1 MRGRPFG
8 WSRQARDGLTQA
20 GTGYQQ
26 IVSTDGL
33 ASIWLD
39 PPPPIETD
47 PIDSDAHYDVAVVGA
62 GLTGLV
68 TALQLAQAGR
78 RVAVLEA
85 RSVGAVTT
93 GHSTAKVTLLQ
104 GTRLSTVVANHTEQ
118 VAGAYVEGNREA
130 QAWLTAYAA
139 AHGVQM
145 QHRDAYTYA
154 STQSGASAVRREF
167 DIARRV
173 GLPVEMTD
181 AVELPY
187 PTYAAVCLPDQVQ
200 IDPVE
205 VLAALARDLRAAG
218 GVLSETVRVTR
229 VVRDESCHL
238 ITSAGSVT
246 ADNVVLA
253 TGIPFLD
260 RGLYFAKVTAQRSYA
275 MAFRGATQIPQGM
288 YISADSP
295 TRSLRTALHNGAEVL
310 LVGGNGHPAGR
321 HSKNPSEL
329 IADLTE
335 WTRRWF
341 EGAERTHVWSAQ
353 DYEAHGGV
361 PFVGK
366 LPRGGGQVYLAT
378 GYSKWGMTNAVA
390 AALRIRGEIVDD
402 EPAWART
409 LGTRV
414 SKPASAIRYFRANA
428 AMGFAA
434 AQGWLSAELHPLKDE
449 DRTPAEGTGVVGAE
463 RGEPVAISTVDG
475 RTCSLSAICTH
486 LGGIVRFNDLE
497 KSWDCPLHGSR
508 FAADGTLLEGP
519 ATSNLKQRSA

>member
-1 MRGRPFG
+1 
-8 WSRQARDGLTQA
+8 
-20 GTGYQQ
+20 
-26 IVSTDGL
+26 VSTEGL
-33 ASIWLD
+33 ASIWFD
-39 PPPPIETD
+39 PPPTIETD
-47 PIDSDAHYDVAVVGA
+47 QLASDAHYDVAVVGA

-68 TALQLAQAGR
+68 TALLLTQAGR

-85 RSVGAVTT
+85 RSAGAVTT
-93 GHSTAKVTLLQ
+93 GHSTAKLTLLQ
-104 GTRLSTVVANHTEQ
+104 GTRLSTIVANHTEH
-118 VAGAYVEGNREA
+118 VAAAYLEGNREA

-139 AHGVQM
+139 GHRVQM

-167 DIARRV
+167 DIARRL

-181 AVELPY
+181 AAELPY
-187 PTYAAVCLPDQVQ
+187 PTYAAVCLRDQVQ
-200 IDPVE
+200 INPVQ
-205 VLAALARDLRAAG
+205 VLAGLARDLRSAG
-218 GVLSETVRVTR
+218 GRLSENVRVR
-229 VVRDESCHL
+229 KVVRDESCRL
-238 ITSAGSVT
+238 ITSAGTIT

-253 TGIPFLD
+253 TGVPFLD

-275 MAFRGATQIPQGM
+275 LAFRAATPIPQGM
-288 YISADSP
+288 YISADPP
-295 TRSLRTALHNGAEVL
+295 TRSLRTALHNGEELL
-310 LVGGNGHPAGR
+310 LVGGNGHPVGR

-329 IADLTE
+329 VADLTE
-335 WTRRWF
+335 WTSRWF
-341 EGAERTHVWSAQ
+341 EGVERTHVWSAQ

-378 GYSKWGMTNAVA
+378 GYSKWGMTNSVA
-390 AALRIRGEIVDD
+390 AALRITGEIVDD
-402 EPAWART
+402 VPPWART

-414 SKPASAIRYFRANA
+414 SKPASAIRYFRADA
-428 AMGFAA
+428 AVGVAA
-434 AQGWLSAELHPLKDE
+434 AQGWLSAELHPLKAE
-449 DRTPAEGTGVVGAE
+449 DRTPAEGTGVVGAD

-475 RTCSLSAICTH
+475 RTCAVSAICTH

-519 ATSNLKQRSA
+519 STSNLKPRSA

>member
-1 MRGRPFG
+1 M
-8 WSRQARDGLTQA
+8 
-20 GTGYQQ
+20 
-26 IVSTDGL
+26 STDGL
-33 ASIWLD
+33 ASVWLD
-39 PPPPIETD
+39 PPPTIETD
-47 PIDSDAHYDVAVVGA
+47 DFDSDAHYDVAVVGA

-68 TALQLAQAGR
+68 TALLLARAGR

-104 GTRLSTVVANHTEQ
+104 GTRLSTIVANHTEH

-139 AHGVQM
+139 EHDVQM
-145 QHRDAYTYA
+145 QQRDAYTYA
-154 STQSGASAVRREF
+154 GTQPGASAVRREF
-167 DIARRV
+167 DIARRL
-173 GLPVEMTD
+173 GLPVQMTD

-187 PTYAAVCLPDQVQ
+187 PTYAAVCLPDQLQVN
-200 IDPVE
+200 PVD
-205 VLAALARDLRAAG
+205 VLAALARELRARA
-218 GVLSETVRVTR
+218 ETLIEGVRVTR
-229 VVRDESCHL
+229 VARDESCQL

-275 MAFRGATQIPQGM
+275 LAFRGATQIPQGM

-295 TRSLRTALHNGAEVL
+295 TRSLRTALHDGEELL

-366 LPRGGGQVYLAT
+366 LPRGGGHVYLAT

-390 AALRIRGEIVDD
+390 AALRISGEILD
-402 EPAWART
+402 
-409 LGTRV
+409 
-414 SKPASAIRYFRANA
+414 
-428 AMGFAA
+428 
-434 AQGWLSAELHPLKDE
+434 
-449 DRTPAEGTGVVGAE
+449 DRTAVGTDSGDPSEQARE
-463 RGEPVAISTVDG
+463 RRPRTSG
-475 RTCSLSAICTH
+475 RTPPWGL
-486 LGGIVRFNDLE
+486 RR
-497 KSWDCPLHGSR
+497 PR
-508 FAADGTLLEGP
+508 DG
-519 ATSNLKQRSA
+519 

>member
-1 MRGRPFG
+1 
-8 WSRQARDGLTQA
+8 
-20 GTGYQQ
+20 
-26 IVSTDGL
+26 VSTDGL
-33 ASIWLD
+33 ASVWFD
-39 PPPPIETD
+39 PPPNIETD
-47 PIDSDAHYDVAVVGA
+47 QIDSDAHYDVAVVGA

-68 TALQLAQAGR
+68 TALLLAQAGR

-104 GTRLSTVVANHTEQ
+104 ATRLSTIVANHTEH
-118 VAGAYVEGNREA
+118 VAGAYLEGNREA
-130 QAWLTAYAA
+130 QDWLKTYAA
-139 AHGVQM
+139 EHRVQI

-154 STQSGASAVRREF
+154 SAQSGASAVRREF
-167 DIARRV
+167 DIARRL

-200 IDPVE
+200 INPVQ
-205 VLAALARDLRAAG
+205 VLVGLAGDLRAAG
-218 GVLSETVRVTR
+218 GRLSENVRVR
-229 VVRDESCHL
+229 SVVRDERCQL
-238 ITSAGSVT
+238 ITSAGNIT
-246 ADNVVLA
+246 AVNVVLA
-253 TGIPFLD
+253 TGVPFLD

-275 MAFRGATQIPQGM
+275 LAFRAGTQVPQGM
-288 YISADSP
+288 YISADP
-295 TRSLRTALHNGAEVL
+295 PIRSLRTALHNGEELL
-310 LVGGNGHPAGR
+310 LVGGNGHPVGR

-329 IADLTE
+329 VADLTE
-335 WTRRWF
+335 WTSRWF
-341 EGAERTHVWSAQ
+341 ERVERTHVWSAQ

-378 GYSKWGMTNAVA
+378 GYSKWGMTNSVA
-390 AALRIRGEIVDD
+390 AALRISGEILDD
-402 EPAWART
+402 VPPWART

-414 SKPASAIRYFRANA
+414 SKPASAIRYLRANA
-428 AMGFAA
+428 AMGVAA

-449 DRTPAEGTGVVGAE
+449 DRIPAEGTGVVGAD

-475 RTCSLSAICTH
+475 RTCGVSAICTH

-519 ATSNLKQRSA
+519 STSNLKQRSA